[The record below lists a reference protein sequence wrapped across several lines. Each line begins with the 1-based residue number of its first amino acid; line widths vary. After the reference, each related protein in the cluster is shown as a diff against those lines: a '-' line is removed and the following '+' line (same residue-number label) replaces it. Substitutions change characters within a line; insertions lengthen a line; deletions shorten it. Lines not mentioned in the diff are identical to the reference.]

1 MPPWDIVCPK
11 QITHINPTQ
20 HTEYLISIFVHTDMN
35 HDLLGVKNLERIHN
49 RSYVNVMY
57 SFLEIF
63 YDEQE
68 KGSGS

>member
-1 MPPWDIVCPK
+1 M
-11 QITHINPTQ
+11 
-20 HTEYLISIFVHTDMN
+20 SITDMY